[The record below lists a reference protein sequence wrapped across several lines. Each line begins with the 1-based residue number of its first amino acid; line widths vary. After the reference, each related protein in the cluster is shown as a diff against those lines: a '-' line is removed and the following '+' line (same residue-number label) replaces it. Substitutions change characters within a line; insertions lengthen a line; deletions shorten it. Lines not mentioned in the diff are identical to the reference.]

1 MRKERLVFGLNN
13 KQRIRFVVNGFAMY
27 CTVQDIQNIATT
39 KHRVAVWSTAER
51 LGIDRY
57 RARNRAE
64 MPQGLS
70 WRVEVRNEQDQLES
84 IDVQVDLVDQ

>member
-1 MRKERLVFGLNN
+1 MRKERLIFGLNN

-51 LGIDRY
+51 LGIDRW
-57 RARNRAE
+57 RANRTE
-64 MPQGLS
+64 KPQGLS

>member
-1 MRKERLVFGLNN
+1 MRRERLIFGLNN
-13 KQRIRFVVNGFAMY
+13 KQRIRFIVNGFGMH

-39 KHRVAVWSTAER
+39 KHRVAVWSTTER

-57 RARNRAE
+57 QARNRSQ
-64 MPQGLS
+64 MPTGLA
-70 WRVEVRNEQDQLES
+70 WRIDVRNEQDQLES